1 MMSGLDF
8 LEKTSV
14 ASLLAVQHQQPIAV
28 AQRLLRQLATV
39 AVQQPVV
46 AAAQLW
52 QPMLA
57 VAVARRL

>member
-1 MMSGLDF
+1 MSELDF
-8 LEKTSV
+8 LEKISV
-14 ASLLAVQHQQPIAV
+14 ASLLAVLQLLLAV
-28 AQRLLRQLATV
+28 QRLHRQLATA

-57 VAVARRL
+57 VVVARRP